1 MSSQQRQLLDLVA
14 AALAVPDG
22 STAYDEAGTTY
33 VYDLT
38 AVGAVRWSDE
48 ERPLQISPSASP
60 ARLAEVHLLDVIE
73 TDAPGA
79 PLGSHTRQLSVS
91 LVGWAA
97 VGSDSPEACY
107 LAAVDLAADIRG
119 ALERR
124 AQSWGARVIA
134 RSVQIETATG
144 ARFGQP
150 GYGIVAGRIT
160 VTHRQRPVSA

>member
-1 MSSQQRQLLDLVA
+1 MSSQQREILDLVA

-22 STAYDEAGTTY
+22 VAAYDEAGTTY

-38 AVGAVRWSDE
+38 PSGAVRWSDE
-48 ERPLQISPSASP
+48 ERPLQIDPSASP
-60 ARLAEVHLLDVIE
+60 ARLAEVHLFDAAE
-73 TDAPGA
+73 TDTPGA

-97 VGSDSPEACY
+97 AGSDSPSACY

-124 AQSWGARVIA
+124 GLAWGARVLA

-150 GYGIVAGRIT
+150 GYGVVAGRIT
-160 VTHRQRPVSA
+160 VTHRQRPVSL